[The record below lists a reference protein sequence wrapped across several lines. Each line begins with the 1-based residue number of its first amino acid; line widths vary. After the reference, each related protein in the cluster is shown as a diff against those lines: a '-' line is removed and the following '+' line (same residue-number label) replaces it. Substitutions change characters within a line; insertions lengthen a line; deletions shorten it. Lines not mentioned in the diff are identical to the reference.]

1 MTDHPIEV
9 VVYLDSMVTAEQT
22 YQVAK
27 PTEVTSVGFV
37 IAEDDDSLTLA
48 GELIGAYSEYRA
60 QAAIPKCAIIERR
73 ACKPKKAK
81 P

>member
-9 VVYLDSMVTAEQT
+9 VVYLDSTVTAEQT
-22 YQVAK
+22 YQIAK

-37 IAEDDDSLTLA
+37 IAEDDDLVTLA

-60 QAAIPKCAIIERR
+60 QASIPKVAIVERR
-73 ACKPKKAK
+73 VCKPKKVK